1 MDQMFFN
8 DIPKTE
14 TDSKVDETAQVKV
27 DAPKPTEGERQTGTV
42 VRWSHRGF
50 GFLAPKDG
58 SEDVF
63 VHFSALRDG
72 NALEEGSEVE
82 FTRVYDDVKSKYFAE
97 DVTGGIKEE
106 RRENNNRFGNF
117 NRGGRSRGPCFAYRE
132 GNCNYGNS
140 CKFSHGDDDSSSRQ
154 NNAFSS
160 FGGRK
165 RGMCYDYEEGKCT
178 RGSACR
184 FSHGQADASRGFGG
198 YNSAPRS
205 RVCYSYQ
212 NGDCRYGD
220 SCKFDHVDA

>member
-14 TDSKVDETAQVKV
+14 NDSKKVEETMKV
-27 DAPKPTEGERQTGTV
+27 ESEPKEDGRITGTV

-63 VHFSALRDG
+63 VHFSALRNG
-72 NALEEGSEVE
+72 NALQEGSEVE
-82 FTRVYDDVKSKYFAE
+82 FTKVYDEVKSKYFAE

-106 RRENNNRFGNF
+106 RRENNRFGNF
-117 NRGGRSRGPCFAYRE
+117 NRGNGGRSKAPCFAFRE
-132 GNCNYGNS
+132 GNCNYGYS
-140 CKFSHGDDDSSSRQ
+140 CKFSHGDDDNRQ
-154 NNAFSS
+154 NNFSS
-160 FGGRK
+160 FNGGGRR
-165 RGMCYDYEEGKCT
+165 RGMCYDYEEGKCS
-178 RGSACR
+178 RGAACR
-184 FSHGQADASRGFGG
+184 FSHGKDDASRGFGG

-212 NGDCRYGD
+212 NGNCNYGD

>member
-14 TDSKVDETAQVKV
+14 NDSKKVEETMKV
-27 DAPKPTEGERQTGTV
+27 ESEPKEDGRITGTV

-63 VHFSALRDG
+63 VHFSALRNG
-72 NALEEGSEVE
+72 NALQEGSEVE
-82 FTRVYDDVKSKYFAE
+82 FTKVYDEVKSKYFAE

-106 RRENNNRFGNF
+106 RRENNRFGNF
-117 NRGGRSRGPCFAYRE
+117 NRGNGRSKAPCFAFRE
-132 GNCNYGNS
+132 GNCNYGYS
-140 CKFSHGDDDSSSRQ
+140 CKFSHGDDDSRQ
-154 NNAFSS
+154 NNFSS
-160 FGGRK
+160 FNGGRK

-178 RGSACR
+178 RGAACR
-184 FSHGQADASRGFGG
+184 FSHGKDDASRGMGG

-212 NGDCRYGD
+212 NGNCNYGD